1 MSLRNENFN
10 GSKLK
15 KFSPFLFILM
25 SLLFIV
31 SSTLQSSIFAVPPIP
46 TPHNFYEVVNSI
58 NETAFENDV
67 KVLSNASRFT
77 GYPGF
82 FEAANYIAAKFKEFG
97 LVPYGNDSN
106 YFEWI
111 NVTVPVSHSS
121 WIITQGGLNI
131 TAYPLAPNLVNP
143 SPYDSGN
150 SFDTLVYVG
159 NGELKNFDGLN
170 VSGKFVL
177 MDFASS
183 WNFYNA
189 MIFGAKGVVYIPE
202 TENLLIRSEA
212 DQKIMFIPVY
222 FPRLYIPFDENGK
235 TLLELCKN
243 AGSNGIKV
251 KVHSSMTWED
261 VKVPNIVGFL
271 KGSDPTLSSQVIVI
285 SAYYDSFS
293 VVPSLAYGA
302 TDSLGVAE
310 LLQLASFLSSN
321 KPKRSV
327 LFVALAG
334 HYQGLWGA
342 REFVERHFDE
352 LGSHIISFVSLD
364 LASESNQ
371 IGIYAFGSTYSFS
384 YSNILSQ
391 RYSWL
396 VSKLFGPW
404 LSEMKMVLGNTYGD
418 NFVDG
423 ILGSHPLYL
432 SSVRPY
438 EPYLYGTFSPAA
450 VFGFHVGALQRSY
463 FSFDSD
469 PFTLA
474 MYGGGFTFHTT
485 NDFRTYQRTPN
496 DVFENIN
503 FTNVWPQVQFIH
515 CSLWAF
521 LNEPEIKLLASK
533 SRFGNDWGY
542 VTLNVTV
549 TTYDMLTSYY
559 DPINFSEH
567 PELKDN
573 LLVAVFSGGLTIIAK
588 VNEHSNVILHG
599 FKPYLGGSV
608 LAFGVNSKG
617 QITWATDFGVWTA
630 PGGAGI
636 PFSANPQIKIISIF
650 ESASIV
656 VPLTFQPTDFRTL
669 SAVIVNNAQSHSPA
683 IRFSSFA
690 ADNFFIAFVQP
701 NVPSEL
707 VLSIGTGLPSVILNN
722 ASEKYPQGYGY
733 YLSQGEQIILSPINA
748 LKNLYTITES
758 RYIALKNKFAIMP
771 TTEYY
776 WKISSETMNSLSS
789 YLKENQYS
797 SAYGYSLLSWAFTI
811 NWYNSVM
818 SLMGQVITSMVTFF
832 IISLLFSFLI
842 ERLLFSFEGIK
853 RLIAIII
860 ILFLSNIALYIF
872 HPAYTLSTN
881 WVLVLLTST
890 TLLIVSTLLVIALSE
905 AYTSATLLR
914 EKSLGK
920 HFLEISRM
928 GLLTSSMSMAIE
940 NLKKRK
946 FRTSLTTFSIAVIV
960 FGTITLASVAMVPTL
975 LSQRMNTRSSYDGI
989 EIRIYP
995 WNVMNGFTYEMLAS
1009 YLENECYVAPRG
1021 WLYPPPLP
1029 PSTTAT
1035 AAGLSYIAFSPNL
1048 KTQIYAILALS
1059 PQEPKVSNID
1069 KLLIKGRWF
1078 SELDVFSVILP
1089 ESVANSLSNE
1099 LNQKVDVNSTIRLY
1113 GLNLKVVGIISDT
1126 VINFTNPDGEA
1137 ITPWDP
1143 QSPTANPS
1151 HIAPKNLLIIPISL
1165 YKEIVYPLT
1174 FSNIAIRPINTS
1186 YYGVLYNNLPFALSY
1201 PIYFYRQNLNYSQA
1215 VLSRQWVSVEGMQFL
1230 LIPTIIASATILDIM
1245 LAAVHERRREISI
1258 FNAVGM
1264 APDHITAS
1272 FFTEALTYAIPSI
1285 FLGYIGGIVS
1295 TYLLI
1300 HLGLFPKELYPNF
1313 SSVSI
1318 LFVLSLVLLV
1328 ILISALYPSR
1338 LAGRLAIPSLAMKWT
1353 QIEKGPKGSAWSVS
1367 IPLIL
1372 NTKNEVFGFMEFL
1385 EEYMAS
1391 VKERE
1396 SVFYAEEINISESK
1410 NEKTEVISFN
1420 SLCRFAPYDLG
1431 IKSDL
1436 IIEAKTLEDDPT
1448 KYQVSLA
1455 LNRREGYVQA
1465 WRTSATIVVDELRKQ
1480 LIVWRSLSPQERNN
1494 YFKRYLEKHGA
1505 TIR

>member
-1 MSLRNENFN
+1 MV
-10 GSKLK
+10 SKIGVNRITKLV
-15 KFSPFLFILM
+15 PA
-25 SLLFIV
+25 LFIV
-31 SSTLQSSIFAVPPIP
+31 LLFLFMTDNVFQLSTSAAPSPIP

-58 NETAFENDV
+58 NKTDFENDV
-67 KVLSNASRFT
+67 KVLSSVSRFT

-82 FEAANYIAAKFKEFG
+82 FKAANYIATKFKEFG
-97 LVPYGNDSN
+97 LIPYDNNSD
-106 YFEWI
+106 YFEWVS
-111 NVTVPVSHSS
+111 VTVPVAHSS
-121 WIITQGGLNI
+121 WILTSDGLNI
-131 TAYPLAPNLVNP
+131 TAFPLVPNLVNP

-159 NGELKNFDGLN
+159 NGELKNFNGIN

-183 WNFYNA
+183 WNYYNA
-189 MIFGAKGVVYIPE
+189 MMFGAKGVIYIPE
-202 TENLLIRSEA
+202 SSNLLIRPEA
-212 DQKIMFIPVY
+212 DQKITFLPVY
-222 FPRLYIPFDENGK
+222 FPRLYIPYDENGK
-235 TLLELCKN
+235 ALLELCKN

-251 KVHSSMTWED
+251 KVHSAMSWEE
-261 VKVPNIVGFL
+261 VKVPNVVGFL
-271 KGSDPTLSSQVIVI
+271 KGSDPTLSSQVVVV
-285 SAYYDSFS
+285 SAYYDSYS

-310 LLQLASFLSSN
+310 LLQLASFLSQN

-334 HYQGLWGA
+334 HYQALWGA
-342 REFVERHFDE
+342 REFVEQHFDD
-352 LGSHIISFVSLD
+352 LGGRIISFISLD
-364 LASESNQ
+364 LASESDQ
-371 IGIYAFGSTYSFS
+371 VGVYAFGSTYSFS
-384 YSNILSQ
+384 YANILSQ

-423 ILGSHPLYL
+423 ILGSHPLYI

-438 EPYLYGTFSPAA
+438 EPYLYGTFSPGV

-503 FTNVWPQVQFIH
+503 FTNVWPQIQFIH

-521 LNEPEIKLLASK
+521 LNEPEIKLLISK

-559 DPINFSEH
+559 DPINFSEY
-567 PELKDN
+567 PELKGN
-573 LLVAVFSGGLTIIAK
+573 LLVFVSVGGLGIVAK
-588 VNEHSNVILHG
+588 VSNRSNVILHG
-599 FKPYLGGSV
+599 FKPYLGGTV
-608 LAFGVNSKG
+608 LAFGLNNKG

-656 VPLTFQPTDFRTL
+656 VPLTFQPTDFKTL
-669 SAVIVNNAQSHSPA
+669 YAVIVNNAQSHSPA
-683 IRFSSFA
+683 IRFSTFS
-690 ADNFFIAFVQP
+690 ADNFFMAFVQP

-733 YLSQGEQIILSPINA
+733 YLSQGEQLILSPIDA

-758 RYIALKNKFAIMP
+758 RYLALKNKFAIMP

-776 WKISSETMNSLSS
+776 WKVSSQTMNSVNS

-832 IISLLFSFLI
+832 VISLLFSFLI

-853 RLIAIII
+853 RLIAVIIL
-860 ILFLSNIALYIF
+860 LFLSNITLYVL

-881 WVLVLLTST
+881 WVLVLLSST
-890 TLLIVSTLLVIALSE
+890 TLLIVSTLLVIALAE
-905 AYTSATLLR
+905 AYTSAKLLR

-920 HFLEISRM
+920 HFLEISRS
-928 GLLTSSMSMAIE
+928 GLLTSSMGMAIE

-946 FRTSLTTFSIAVIV
+946 FRTSVTTFSIAVIV

-975 LSQRMNTRSSYDGI
+975 LSQRMNVKSSYEGI
-989 EIRIYP
+989 EIRTYP

-1029 PSTTAT
+1029 PSTVATAT
-1035 AAGLSYIAFSPNL
+1035 GLSYVAFSPSL

-1069 KLLIKGRWF
+1069 KLLIRGRWF
-1078 SELDVFSVILP
+1078 SETDVFSVILP
-1089 ESVANSLSNE
+1089 ESVASSLSSE
-1099 LNQKVDVNSTIRLY
+1099 FNQRIDVNSTIRLY
-1113 GLNLKVVGIISDT
+1113 GLNIKVVGIVSDA
-1126 VINFTNPDGEA
+1126 IANFTNPDGESV
-1137 ITPWDP
+1137 TPWDP
-1143 QSPTANPS
+1143 QSPTTNPS
-1151 HIAPKNLLIIPISL
+1151 HIASRNLMIIPISL
-1165 YKEIVYPLT
+1165 YKEIVYPST
-1174 FSNIAIRPINTS
+1174 FSNIAIKPINAF
-1186 YYGVLYNNLPFALSY
+1186 YYGALYANLPFALSY
-1201 PIYFYRQNLNYSQA
+1201 PIYFYHQNLNYSQA
-1215 VLSRQWVSVEGMQFL
+1215 VLSRQWVSVEGIQFL

-1245 LAAVHERRREISI
+1245 LAAVHERRKEISI

-1264 APDHITAS
+1264 APDHITVS
-1272 FFTEALTYAIPSI
+1272 FLTEALTYAIPSI
-1285 FLGYIGGIVS
+1285 FIGYVGGIVS
-1295 TYLLI
+1295 TYVLI
-1300 HLGLFPKELYPNF
+1300 YLGMFPKELYPNF
-1313 SSVSI
+1313 SSMSI
-1318 LFVLSLVLLV
+1318 LFVLSLTLV
-1328 ILISALYPSR
+1328 MILISALYPSR

-1367 IPLIL
+1367 IPLVL
-1372 NTKNEVFGFMEFL
+1372 NTKNEVLGFMEFL
-1385 EEYMAS
+1385 EEYVAS

-1396 SVFYAEEINISESK
+1396 SVFYAEEVNISESK
-1410 NEKTEVISFN
+1410 IDKIEVVSFN
-1420 SLCRFAPYDLG
+1420 SVCRFAPYDLG

-1436 IIEAKTLEDDPT
+1436 IIEARTLEDDPS
-1448 KYQVSLA
+1448 KYQVSLT
-1455 LNRREGYVQA
+1455 LSRKEGYVQA
-1465 WRTSATIVVDELRKQ
+1465 WRTSATVVVDELRKQ

-1494 YFKRYLEKHGA
+1494 YFKRYSEKHS
-1505 TIR
+1505 TTRW